1 LVVPF
6 LRWVMASVGE
16 FTVLISRVGYTM
28 ARTPLGVL
36 GDFLLRTCLGD
47 DDGME
52 GSVTFFFLSP
62 PLFDFHQ
69 GMVNA
74 TKKIVL
80 SIFLLILLRLASIV
94 SSLYVFLVVM
104 ELEQLYRATRECC
117 TTPSVHVLR
126 YN

>member
-1 LVVPF
+1 
-6 LRWVMASVGE
+6 MASVGE

-52 GSVTFFFLSP
+52 GSVTSFFLSP
-62 PLFDFHQ
+62 PFDFHQ

-94 SSLYVFLVVM
+94 SSLYVFLRW
-104 ELEQLYRATRECC
+104 LFGGGA
-117 TTPSVHVLR
+117 
-126 YN
+126 